1 MFIPN
6 YRRGAVVTDDSVKSE
21 WLYFIKSGTC
31 QVLKDLK
38 GLNPKQLKQNKN
50 KLPSKKLPT
59 DFSMSLPRLGNGAQ
73 GIYIC
78 SSAKGELAVS

>member
-1 MFIPN
+1 M
-6 YRRGAVVTDDSVKSE
+6 VTDDSVKSE

-78 SSAKGELAVS
+78 SSTKGFYGV

>member
-1 MFIPN
+1 M
-6 YRRGAVVTDDSVKSE
+6 VTDDSVKSE

-78 SSAKGELAVS
+78 SSTEGLFGIFQ